1 MSTTYV
7 NPDAP
12 NPEIT
17 DAAVRSML
25 MQNNPQNT
33 MGGYPTTGYYA
44 GAGSNP
50 FAGSQNVMSVPSGD
64 SRANVGY
71 PMQMMSQYQQYPQQ
85 YAYNPQQAG
94 IAPPWN
100 GGSSA
105 FNQLTQMNQQALMGQ
120 GYQPQPM
127 MGYNGYP
134 IGIDP
139 GNYIF
144 EYMKNHTAPKNVW
157 GENYWT
163 MQKPIEQPPIDWTAK
178 PQPQYVD
185 QYAQYGMGGVPCQA
199 QQPMLPPGF
208 SFPQVQE
215 TWLDQAKRNW
225 KKL

>member
-33 MGGYPTTGYYA
+33 MGGYGTSGYYA
-44 GAGSNP
+44 GPGSNP
-50 FAGSQNVMSVPSGD
+50 FAGSQNVMSVPSAD

-71 PMQMMSQYQQYPQQ
+71 PMQMQMMPQMQAQQYV
-85 YAYNPQQAG
+85 YNPQQAG

-100 GGSSA
+100 GSAA

-139 GNYIF
+139 SNYIF
-144 EYMKNHTAPKNVW
+144 EYMKSHTAPKNVW

-163 MQKPIEQPPIDWTAK
+163 MAKPIEQPPIDWTQK
-178 PQPQYVD
+178 PQPQYG
-185 QYAQYGMGGVPCQA
+185 QYDQYGMGAVPCQA

-208 SFPQVQE
+208 AFPQVQE